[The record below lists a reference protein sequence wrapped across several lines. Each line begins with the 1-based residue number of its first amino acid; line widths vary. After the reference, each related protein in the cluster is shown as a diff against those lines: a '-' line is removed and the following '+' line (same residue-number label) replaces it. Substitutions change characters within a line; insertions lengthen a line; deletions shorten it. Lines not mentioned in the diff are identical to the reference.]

1 MAPIGPDAT
10 PSSAIGLSSEA
21 KQPWYSGV
29 ASTTPV
35 ADWTSLRSFL
45 VILSGAHL
53 WASESQK
60 RDGLVTGP
68 EGLERFI
75 PRPQAKDE
83 KSNLLHGPTTIP

>member
-1 MAPIGPDAT
+1 
-10 PSSAIGLSSEA
+10 
-21 KQPWYSGV
+21 
-29 ASTTPV
+29 
-35 ADWTSLRSFL
+35 